1 MPGFLALYEAQLQ
14 SGSLAAGAGVARSAC
29 GQKYSVYFN
38 PLAALGSQA

>member
-1 MPGFLALYEAQLQ
+1 MRRTPNFVL
-14 SGSLAAGAGVARSAC
+14 AGVARAAC